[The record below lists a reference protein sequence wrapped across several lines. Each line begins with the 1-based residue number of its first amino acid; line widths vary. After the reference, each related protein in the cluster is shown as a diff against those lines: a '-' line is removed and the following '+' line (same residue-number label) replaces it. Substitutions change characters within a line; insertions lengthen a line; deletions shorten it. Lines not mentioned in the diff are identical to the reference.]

1 MHGVEVIDL
10 YTWTTPNGR
19 KVSIMLEELGLPYR
33 VNFINII
40 KDEQFTEAFV
50 KISPSSLIPAIVD
63 PDGPGGRPV
72 SVFESGAILVYL
84 AEKFGQFYPSEPL
97 ARTRTTQWLMW
108 QMGNFGP
115 MLGQAHHYLR
125 FNPGTAPHAEQR
137 YHEKAER
144 LYGELD
150 RHLAMVDYVAG
161 ADYTIAD
168 VAIYP
173 WVARHEWHQIPLDDF
188 PNVQRWYDRVGAR
201 PAVAR
206 GMAVAPKR

>member
-1 MHGVEVIDL
+1 MIYL

-19 KVSIMLEELGLPYR
+19 KASIMLEELELPYHAH
-33 VNFINII
+33 FINIL
-40 KDEQFTEAFV
+40 KDEQFTDEFT

-63 PDGPGGRPV
+63 PDGPGRQEV
-72 SVFESGAILVYL
+72 SVFESGAILIYL
-84 AEKFGQFYPSEPL
+84 AEKTGRLYPTEPL

-115 MLGQAHHYLR
+115 MLGQAHHFLK
-125 FNPGTAPHAEQR
+125 FNPGKAPYAEQR

-150 RHLAMVDYVAG
+150 RRLAEAEFVAG

-168 VAIYP
+168 IAIYP
-173 WVARHEWHQIPLDDF
+173 WAARNEWHQISLGDY
-188 PNVQRWYDRVGAR
+188 PNVKRWYELVGAR
-201 PAVAR
+201 PAVER
-206 GMAVAPKR
+206 GMAVAPKT